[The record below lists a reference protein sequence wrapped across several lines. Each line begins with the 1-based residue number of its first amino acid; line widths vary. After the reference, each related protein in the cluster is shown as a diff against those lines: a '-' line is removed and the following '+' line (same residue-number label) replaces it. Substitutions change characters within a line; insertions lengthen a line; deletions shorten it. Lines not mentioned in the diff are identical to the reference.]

1 VSDAGPR
8 TPMTRPGPQA
18 SPAGSSS
25 SPVSP
30 AADVSAAFGLLAL
43 FLGGLATR
51 PQMMAVGPLIPL
63 IQDDLAVPHA
73 VAGLLATIPLVCMG
87 IFALA
92 GPTTAQLFGTR
103 WGMTL
108 SLSAMA
114 VFGLARA
121 VAPNAFLVLLATV
134 PIGIGIGIGG
144 ALLPIAVKERFSKR
158 PAFAT
163 GMYTNGFQAGSA
175 IFAGVAAPLALWL
188 GGWRESLAL
197 VSVASLVFV
206 VVWHVLTRDNPH
218 EAPRSAA
225 SRPRWP
231 LRDKVAWML
240 VVSFAL
246 RAGIFQ
252 ALLSWLPAVYV
263 ERGWGITEAG
273 FMPVAMT
280 AGGIPATLLVTS
292 LADVRGSRR
301 LYMSVACALLIVAC
315 VLLVIL
321 PDIGYLGA
329 ALCGACLGTL
339 FPIALTLPLDLA
351 ERPQDVGALASMML
365 AGGFGVAAIA
375 PFLLGAARDLTGD
388 FTSSL
393 LLVAFFSV
401 LMLLVTLAMS
411 PERLAARRAA
421 AARAA

>member
-1 VSDAGPR
+1 V
-8 TPMTRPGPQA
+8 
-18 SPAGSSS
+18 
-25 SPVSP
+25 
-30 AADVSAAFGLLAL
+30 GLFAL

-51 PQMMAVGPLIPL
+51 PQMMVVGPLIPL
-63 IQDDLAVPHA
+63 IQEDLAVPHA

-92 GPTTAQLFGTR
+92 GPTTAQIFGTR

-108 SLSAMA
+108 SLIAMA

-121 VAPNAFLVLLATV
+121 VAPNALLVLLATI

-163 GMYTNGFQAGSA
+163 GMYTNGYQAGAAVSA
-175 IFAGVAAPLALWL
+175 AVAAPLALWL

-197 VSVASLVFV
+197 VSIASLAFA
-206 VVWHVLTRDNPH
+206 VVWHVTTRDNPH
-218 EAPRSAA
+218 EAPRMAA
-225 SRPRWP
+225 SRPHWP

-263 ERGWGITEAG
+263 ERGWSITAAG
-273 FMPVAMT
+273 LLPVAMT
-280 AGGIPATLLVTS
+280 LGGIPATLAVTRI
-292 LADVRGSRR
+292 ADVRGSRR
-301 LYMSVACALLIVAC
+301 LYMAMACSMLTVACL
-315 VLLVIL
+315 LLVIV

-365 AGGFGVAAIA
+365 AGGFGVSAVA

-388 FTSSL
+388 FTGSL
-393 LLVAFFSV
+393 LLLAFFSV
-401 LMLLVTLAMS
+401 LLLVTTLVMS

-421 AARAA
+421 ASRA